1 MSCSKI
7 VRTKLNEI
15 VQNIRKMD
23 KDTNEC
29 NEIVFEFKNI
39 LPPFNIDLS
48 HN

>member
-29 NEIVFEFKNI
+29 NEIMS
-39 LPPFNIDLS
+39 LS
-48 HN
+48 LKTFCHHLI